1 MAADGGGMMG
11 ATTAPQPDTG
21 AFAGAVH
28 QLPVRVYIEN
38 TDAGGMVYHGEYL
51 RFLERG
57 RTEFLRRLEITQS
70 ALMSPQGENMVFA
83 IARLEID
90 YKAQAVVD
98 DALVVHT
105 RVAKIRAASF
115 EVDQWITRTEGDG
128 EVTVAKAFLVVATL
142 AKTGRPCRMP
152 RSLRE
157 KLQPLIDQA
166 E

>member
-1 MAADGGGMMG
+1 MD
-11 ATTAPQPDTG
+11 TPVAPQPDTG

-57 RTEFLRRLEITQS
+57 RTEFLRCLEITQS

-105 RVAKIRAASF
+105 KIARIRAASF
-115 EVDQWITRTEGDG
+115 EIDQWVTRVESDG

-142 AKTGRPCRMP
+142 AKTGRPRKMP
-152 RSLRE
+152 GSMRQ
-157 KLQPLIDQA
+157 KLQALMDQA